1 MQDVRAHVE
10 GVVSTKMGELEER
23 LSMLLSGSATERC
36 VTDES
41 DALNVLLAGVET
53 RFMEE
58 HAALVEAINAH
69 TAATTAQTVLLEG
82 LCSEV
87 KAMNEKTDAL
97 CSHTGRLENIE
108 GTLRQSP
115 SLYKAL
121 QRDGRC
127 FVLHFGSERTL

>member
-1 MQDVRAHVE
+1 MYFCKVNGNGKICCLLFDDVVQDVRAHVE

-58 HAALVEAINAH
+58 HAALVEATNEQKAV
-69 TAATTAQTVLLEG
+69 TNAQTALLEVV
-82 LCSEV
+82 CV
-87 KAMNEKTDAL
+87 A
-97 CSHTGRLENIE
+97 R
-108 GTLRQSP
+108 
-115 SLYKAL
+115 
-121 QRDGRC
+121 
-127 FVLHFGSERTL
+127 